1 MQRYSPTASGFM
13 AAPAGGRRRSREP
26 DDLVYHAVTI
36 AAILLVL
43 ASLCLF

>member
-1 MQRYSPTASGFM
+1 MQHYSPTASVFM
-13 AAPAGGRRRSREP
+13 AAPAGERRRSREP
-26 DDLVYHAVTI
+26 EDIVYHAVTI